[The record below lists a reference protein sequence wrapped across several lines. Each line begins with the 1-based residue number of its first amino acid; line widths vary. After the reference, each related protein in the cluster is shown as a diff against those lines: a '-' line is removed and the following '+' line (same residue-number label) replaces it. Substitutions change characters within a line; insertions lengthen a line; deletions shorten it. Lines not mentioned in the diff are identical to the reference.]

1 MLPPD
6 RMTQIVQPYA
16 TVSDRIRALDA
27 AGVARADIARFLGKR
42 YQHVRNVLEADQVK
56 GGQAKGGY
64 VLGHADLS
72 GVQQGVEEG
81 GAAFDGPMNDPRFIE
96 ARGGGAYRL
105 VVRPDGSVVLPREVR
120 DAFNTDRDKI
130 VLSFLEGDEFKLIS
144 AETAS
149 RQVRE
154 MVRRYIPEGTM
165 VSESFIADRRR
176 EAEADDIDG

>member
-1 MLPPD
+1 MLPPE
-6 RMTQIVQPYA
+6 RLAQIVQPYA

-42 YQHVRNVLEADQVK
+42 YQHVRNVLEGDQ
-56 GGQAKGGY
+56 QKGGY

-130 VLSFLEGDEFKLIS
+130 VLGFLEGDEFKLIS
-144 AETAS
+144 ADTAM
-149 RQVRE
+149 RQVQE

-165 VSESFIADRRR
+165 ASESLIADRRR
-176 EAEADDIDG
+176 EAEAEEADDD

>member
-27 AGVARADIARFLGKR
+27 AGVPRADIARFLGKR
-42 YQHVRNVLEADQVK
+42 YQHIRNVLEADQ
-56 GGQAKGGY
+56 QKGGY

-72 GVQQGVEEG
+72 GVQGVEDG

-105 VVRPDGSVVLPREVR
+105 EVRADGSVVLPREVR
-120 DAFNTDRDKI
+120 DAFNTDHEGA
-130 VLSFLEGDEFKLIS
+130 VMAQLEGDTFKLIS
-144 AETAS
+144 GETAM
-149 RQVRE
+149 RQIRE
-154 MVRRYIPEGTM
+154 MLSKYAPKGKLA
-165 VSESFIADRRR
+165 SEILIENRRR
-176 EAEADDIDG
+176 EAEAEAKEADD

>member
-6 RMTQIVQPYA
+6 RLAQIVQPYA

-42 YQHVRNVLEADQVK
+42 YQHVRNVLEADQ
-56 GGQAKGGY
+56 QKGGY

-72 GVQQGVEEG
+72 GVQGVEDG

-105 VVRPDGSVVLPREVR
+105 KVRPDGSVVLPREVR
-120 DAFNTDRDKI
+120 DAFNTDRDKM
-130 VLSFLEGDEFKLIS
+130 VLGFLEGDEFKLVS
-144 AETAS
+144 GETAM

-154 MVRRYIPEGTM
+154 RVRRYIPEGTM
-165 VSESFIADRRR
+165 ASESLIADRRR
-176 EAEADDIDG
+176 EAEAEAADD

>member
-6 RMTQIVQPYA
+6 RLAQIVQPYA

-42 YQHVRNVLEADQVK
+42 YQHVRNVLEADQ
-56 GGQAKGGY
+56 QKGGY

-72 GVQQGVEEG
+72 GVQGVEEG
-81 GAAFDGPMNDPRFIE
+81 GAALDGPMNDPRYIE

-105 VVRPDGSVVLPREVR
+105 VVCPDGSVLLPREVR
-120 DAFNTDRDKI
+120 DAFNTDRDKM
-130 VLSFLEGDEFKLIS
+130 VLGFLEGDEFKLIS
-144 AETAS
+144 GETAS

-154 MVRRYIPEGTM
+154 MIRRYIPEGTM
-165 VSESFIADRRR
+165 VSESLIANRRR
-176 EAEADDIDG
+176 EAEAEEADD